1 MCCFLRR
8 IIPLESLDL
17 MADLRGLPEHTNR
30 RQLEEYRR
38 FLHRAIA
45 TQLTQR
51 QRQILCL
58 YYFDGCSMPE
68 IAQQLGIH
76 KSSVSRTIR
85 TALDRLTSLSQ
96 VYFQVHS

>member
-1 MCCFLRR
+1 MLFLRN

-17 MADLRGLPEHTNR
+17 MADLRGLPERTNR

-45 TQLTQR
+45 TELTQR

-58 YYFDGCSMPE
+58 YYFDRLSMPQ

-85 TALDRLTSLSQ
+85 TALDRLTQLSA
-96 VYFQVHS
+96 VYFQVRS